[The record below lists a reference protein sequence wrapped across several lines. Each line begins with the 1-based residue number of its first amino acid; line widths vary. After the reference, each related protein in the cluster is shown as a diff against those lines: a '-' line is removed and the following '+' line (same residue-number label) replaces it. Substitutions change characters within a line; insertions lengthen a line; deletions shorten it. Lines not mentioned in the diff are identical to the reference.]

1 MQAFNQY
8 ATADGNNN
16 IQEIVW
22 KVWKK
27 ETQKL
32 VIFLSVFF
40 LNEACLSKNMK
51 KRVSQAAEFRVAS
64 DY

>member
-1 MQAFNQY
+1 M
-8 ATADGNNN
+8 
-16 IQEIVW
+16 
-22 KVWKK
+22 KSLKK

>member
-40 LNEACLSKNMK
+40 LH
-51 KRVSQAAEFRVAS
+51 
-64 DY
+64 